1 MEEEKK
7 WSENLTPEQTKI
19 MEILGGFMADITSLF
34 EFMTM
39 NMPPR
44 TAYLCKLGFLETL
57 GKTLKLEQEEKKEG

>member
-44 TAYLCKLGFLETL
+44 TVYLCKLGFLETL
-57 GKTLKLEQEEKKEG
+57 GKSLKLDKEEE